1 MSVEAKALSN
11 AVLKGIMVD
20 AVCDRG
26 VIGDMNAD
34 NPSGVYV
41 VDQNI
46 TQNLPSGMKWGRVL
60 QLNSQNMIAQLIFD
74 WSQEKMYVRMASTAN
89 LSHWYNLTFATL

>member
-11 AVLKGIMVD
+11 AVLKGIMED
-20 AVCDRG
+20 TVCSRG

-60 QLNSQNMIAQLIFD
+60 QLNSQNMIGQLIFD
-74 WSQEKMYVRMASTAN
+74 WSQEKIYARMASTAN
-89 LSHWYNLTFATL
+89 LSHWYNLAFATL

>member
-11 AVLKGIMVD
+11 TVLKAIMED

-26 VIGDMNAD
+26 VIGDMDAD
-34 NPSGVYV
+34 NPSGVYF

-60 QLNSQNMIAQLIFD
+60 QLNSEHMIAQLIFD
-74 WSQEKMYVRMASTAN
+74 WSQEKIYVRMASTN
-89 LSHWYNLTFATL
+89 DLSHWYNLQFATL

>member
-1 MSVEAKALSN
+1 MSTQGKALTN
-11 AVLKGIMVD
+11 ALLKGILTD

-26 VIGDMNAD
+26 VIGDMDAD
-34 NPSGVYV
+34 NPSGVCF

-60 QLNSQNMIAQLIFD
+60 QLNSEHMIARLIFD
-74 WSQEKMYVRMASTAN
+74 WSQEKIYVRMASTAN